1 MGAYPVVFRIV
12 PLTPGYLRTPPA
24 TLRAAPS
31 RRLSRSP
38 GPNPVR
44 VYDYTPLPTERGVV
58 YGRPRRAEDH
68 WVPYAEHYWRKT
80 PPPRVSPRHFDRL
93 RMQGRPSSPGPHHP
107 LLYSLNILLIYFSLA
122 TRVGQGDF

>member
-1 MGAYPVVFRIV
+1 MSLV
-12 PLTPGYLRTPPA
+12 PGNWGWWTPRGGCLSSSVPHSSPHPGYLRTPPA

-44 VYDYTPLPTERGVV
+44 VRDYTPLPTERGVV

-68 WVPYAEHYWRKT
+68 WVPYAEHYWRKA
-80 PPPRVSPRHFDRL
+80 PPPRVSPRHIDRL

-107 LLYSLNILLIYFSLA
+107 LLYFLSVLI
-122 TRVGQGDF
+122 